1 MATCLLVGCG
11 TRVEK
16 YGSVDQS
23 DKSITVAPGSV
34 VVGPIKSAL
43 RKNGWTVY
51 AYSNIAHREARG
63 GTTSEISGR
72 SRYLLELEAQFFD
85 YAFPTFEKMFHYDLG
100 LVDLRTQEEVFS
112 INGTGT
118 EKEIVK
124 VMLDQM
130 K

>member
-16 YGSVDQS
+16 YGYVDQS

-43 RKNGWTVY
+43 RKNGWKVY
-51 AYSNIAHREARG
+51 AYSSVTHREAG
-63 GTTSEISGR
+63 NSTTSEVSGR

-85 YAFPTFEKMFHYDLG
+85 YAFPTLEKMFHYDLG
-100 LVDLRTQEEVFS
+100 LVDLRSQEEVFS
-112 INGTGT
+112 INGSGT
-118 EKEIVK
+118 EREIVK
-124 VMLDQM
+124 VMLEQL